1 MSISEDYFKL
11 ITAIGSRN
19 LLISMTTTPL
29 PNNGKCD
36 YKYSFFSLVFF
47 FFQRGMFFHLYK
59 TYNVMQNRLA
69 RKPTYHLI

>member
-19 LLISMTTTPL
+19 LLISMTTTPHQTME
-29 PNNGKCD
+29 NVII
-36 YKYSFFSLVFF
+36 SAHFFPCFL
-47 FFQRGMFFHLYK
+47 FFQLGMFFHLYK

-69 RKPTYHLI
+69 RKLTYLLI